1 MQAGVHKRREHA
13 RCGEDHLRDRAAH
26 TNIDTEHSSAS
37 RAPCEGQQLNKA
49 TERIP
54 QEDDVRAIA
63 RQVIHPKR
71 DADMCA
77 SQSSRI
83 VTPISDIY
91 DDLALRLQCLN
102 ECELF
107 VWQTAVALGD
117 PHGIADDLRMTRR
130 VAAKEDHPCNAAGS
144 DLPQINTTSMHV
156 RMSIGELVKN
166 RGLVPNL

>member
-1 MQAGVHKRREHA
+1 LQAGVHKRREYA
-13 RCGEDHLRDRAAH
+13 SCGEDHLCDRTTH
-26 TNIDTEHSSAS
+26 TNIDAEPCSAS
-37 RAPCEGQQLNKA
+37 CAPCEGQQLNKA

-77 SQSSRI
+77 SQSSGV
-83 VTPISDIY
+83 VTSISNIY
-91 DDLALRLQCLN
+91 DDLAMRLQRLN

-130 VAAKEDHPCNAAGS
+130 VAAEEDHP
-144 DLPQINTTSMHV
+144 
-156 RMSIGELVKN
+156 
-166 RGLVPNL
+166 